1 MWKTPKYKRNN
12 RDLPPK
18 ISTQAL
24 IYGYFRYFMNGGQQT
39 LDMKF
44 YNSTVSGTNRINIGQ
59 LASTI
64 WNQPH
69 IVKLRNLYDQY
80 KFTGV
85 SITYKHAGSMVQDD
99 NTKATI
105 PTPVAVSILFT
116 DNDIPDF
123 QEVLVRKPSMLLSLS
138 DKNIKTSV
146 PEPNTYKD
154 TDVSSTTWPISCW
167 LYMEPADTS
176 NPTAEYY
183 TEIAFNLTF
192 NKNDVKISSIP
203 HLN

>member
-1 MWKTPKYKRNN
+1 
-12 RDLPPK
+12 
-18 ISTQAL
+18 
-24 IYGYFRYFMNGGQQT
+24 MNGVQQT

-116 DNDIPDF
+116 DNDVPDF

-183 TEIAFNLTF
+183 TEIAFNL
-192 NKNDVKISSIP
+192 NIS
-203 HLN
+203 

>member
-1 MWKTPKYKRNN
+1 MWKTPKYKRVN

-24 IYGYFRYFMNGGQQT
+24 IYGYFRYTINGGQQR

-44 YNSTVSGTNRINIGQ
+44 YNSTVTGSASISIGQ
-59 LASTI
+59 LAGSI

-85 SITYKHAGSMVQDD
+85 SVTYKPAGSMVQDD
-99 NTKATI
+99 NTLATI
-105 PTPVAVSILFT
+105 PSPVAVCILFT
-116 DNDIPDF
+116 DNDVPNF
-123 QEVLVRKPSMLLSLS
+123 QEVLVHKPSMLLSLS
-138 DKNIKTSV
+138 DKSIYTAV
-146 PEPNTYKD
+146 PEPNNFKD
-154 TDVSSTTWPISCW
+154 TDVSSTTWPIACW

-183 TEIAFNLTF
+183 MEISFNLTF
-192 NKNDVKISSIP
+192 TKNDVKISSIP